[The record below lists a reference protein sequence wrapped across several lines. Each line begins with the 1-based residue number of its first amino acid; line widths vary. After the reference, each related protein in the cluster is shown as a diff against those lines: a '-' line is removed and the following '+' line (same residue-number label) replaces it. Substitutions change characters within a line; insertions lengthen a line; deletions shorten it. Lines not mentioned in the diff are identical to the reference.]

1 MYSKITK
8 RGEKMN
14 LENEL
19 SKKEALEKAERE
31 KIILDT
37 LETTKKVGTVDQ
49 VSKTFI
55 VGVLT
60 GIQLKDGNKN
70 QDNG

>member
-55 VGVLT
+55 VGV
-60 GIQLKDGNKN
+60 
-70 QDNG
+70 

>member
-1 MYSKITK
+1 
-8 RGEKMN
+8 MN

-19 SKKEALEKAERE
+19 AKKEALEKAERE

-49 VSKTFI
+49 SQKHLLSVF
-55 VGVLT
+55 
-60 GIQLKDGNKN
+60 
-70 QDNG
+70 

>member
-1 MYSKITK
+1 
-8 RGEKMN
+8 MN

-37 LETTKKVGTVDQ
+37 LETTKKVGTV
-49 VSKTFI
+49 
-55 VGVLT
+55 
-60 GIQLKDGNKN
+60 NKY
-70 QDNG
+70 QKHLLSVF